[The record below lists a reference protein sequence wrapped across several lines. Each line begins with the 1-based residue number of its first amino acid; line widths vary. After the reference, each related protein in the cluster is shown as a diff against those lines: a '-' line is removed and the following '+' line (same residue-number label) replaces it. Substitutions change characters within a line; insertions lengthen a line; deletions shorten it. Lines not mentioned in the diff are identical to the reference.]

1 MNSSPNIIVTINSC
15 STTQLQDGNMTDC
28 NDLIPE
34 SSIYQTKSI
43 FTRPTFID
51 WSLTCCLGYC
61 CLLIAYVPSE
71 YEKNE
76 RWLVKKKK
84 PKIKELKIF
93 FFFFFQNG
101 NEIRSKRKRERGGR
115 KGSERNKWNQ
125 KEIDSVYY
133 IFHHCDLS
141 TRLNVNWSAQQFDKC
156 AFIYLVF
163 VSLQTD
169 IQPIKYSMF
178 TFIDVC
184 ASASIK
190 NWSNSPLF
198 SRSKF
203 MSNLWISNHQL
214 EPMTKWW
221 NFPSL

>member
-1 MNSSPNIIVTINSC
+1 MFNYPASRWEHDRLQRLNSWIEYLPDKINIYTPNFYWLKFNLLFRLLLFAHRLC
-15 STTQLQDGNMTDC
+15 SIWIWKKWKKT
-28 NDLIPE
+28 
-34 SSIYQTKSI
+34 S
-43 FTRPTFID
+43 
-51 WSLTCCLGYC
+51 
-61 CLLIAYVPSE
+61 
-71 YEKNE
+71 
-76 RWLVKKKK
+76 KKKK

-93 FFFFFQNG
+93 FFFFSFFQNG

-169 IQPIKYSMF
+169 IQPIKHSMF

-221 NFPSL
+221 NFSSL